1 MLILPESWDESKTN
15 FNGEVDRFKIG
26 AGEGRK
32 NDARKN
38 WAMHFG
44 SSSPLV
50 SKVANWY
57 TGC

>member
-1 MLILPESWDESKTN
+1 LDESKTD
-15 FNGEVDRFKIG
+15 FKGEVDRFKIG

-44 SSSPLV
+44 SSSLLV
-50 SKVANWY
+50 SKWQIGTQGVD
-57 TGC
+57 GMEEMS

>member
-1 MLILPESWDESKTN
+1 MSKTD
-15 FNGEVDRFKIG
+15 FQGEVDRYKIG

-38 WAMHFG
+38 WVMHFG
-44 SSSPLV
+44 SSSLLV